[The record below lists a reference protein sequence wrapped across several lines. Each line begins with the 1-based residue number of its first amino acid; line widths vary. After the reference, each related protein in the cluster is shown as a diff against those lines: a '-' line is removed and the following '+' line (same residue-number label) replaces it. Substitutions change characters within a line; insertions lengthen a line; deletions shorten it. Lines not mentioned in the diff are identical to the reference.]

1 VKEVVPMNIDHLDH
15 LVLTVQDIKAT
26 RDFYQKVLGLDIVH
40 FGPGRTALQSSSSD
54 FIRPND

>member
-1 VKEVVPMNIDHLDH
+1 MNIDHLDH

-26 RDFYQKVLGLDIVH
+26 CDFYQKVLGLDIVH